1 MKYLSRILLLTVV
14 LLIVWVNKEQ
24 MNKKQI
30 IEKLKNDE
38 DYYGEFGN
46 KYLSNSHVGKL
57 LKDPLRAFE
66 PSKPSPAFLVGGYF
80 HTCILEPDKLDKYRV
95 VKSTTRNTK
104 EYKDVSG
111 GELCLLQHEVD
122 AIELMREKVMAN
134 NICKDLITLGNVEY
148 EVPGVTELFG
158 NMWKGKADIV
168 NHDEKLVIDLKTT
181 NDIDKFKWSA
191 SKFNYDSQAYIY
203 SKLFGY
209 EFLFIVI
216 DKNTHQIG
224 MFDCSPEFYER
235 GEDKVRRASEA
246 YDLFYK
252 TKDFD
257 PKQYFISKTL

>member
-1 MKYLSRILLLTVV
+1 M
-14 LLIVWVNKEQ
+14 NKEKILQ
-24 MNKKQI
+24 R
-30 IEKLKNDE
+30 LCNDE

-46 KYLSNSHVGKL
+46 KFLSNSHVGKL

-66 PSKPSPAFLVGGYF
+66 PSKPSPAFLAGGYF
-80 HTCILEPDKLDKYRV
+80 HTCILEPNKLDKYKV

-111 GELCLLQHEVD
+111 GELCLLQKEVD
-122 AIELMREKVMAN
+122 EIELMREKVMAN
-134 NICKDLITLGNVEY
+134 DICKDLIQGRPFATGDYEHEYGSIEY
-148 EVPGVTELFG
+148 EVPMITELFG
-158 NMWKGKADIV
+158 NKWKGKADIV
-168 NHDEKLVIDLKTT
+168 NHEEKLIIDLKTT
-181 NDIDKFKWSA
+181 ADIDKFQWSA

-216 DKNTHQIG
+216 DKTTHQIG
-224 MFDCSPEFYER
+224 MFDCSPQFYER
-235 GEDKVRRASEA
+235 GEEKVRKASEA

>member
-1 MKYLSRILLLTVV
+1 M
-14 LLIVWVNKEQ
+14 NKEKILQ
-24 MNKKQI
+24 
-30 IEKLKNDE
+30 KLRNDE
-38 DYYGEFGN
+38 DYYGDFGN
-46 KYLSNSHVGKL
+46 QFLSNSHIGKL

-80 HTCILEPDKLDKYRV
+80 HTCILEPDKLDRYKV
-95 VKSTTRNTK
+95 IKSNTRNTK

-111 GELCLLQHEVD
+111 GELCLLQKEVD
-122 AIELMREKVMAN
+122 EIELMREKLMSN
-134 NICKDLITLGNVEY
+134 DICKDLIQGRPFATGDYEHEYGSIEY
-148 EVPGVTELFG
+148 EVPMITELFG
-158 NMWKGKADIV
+158 NKWKGKADIV
-168 NHDEKLVIDLKTT
+168 NHEEKLIIDLKTT
-181 NDIDKFKWSA
+181 ADVEKFKWSA

-209 EFLFIVI
+209 EMLFIVI
-216 DKNTHQIG
+216 DKTTQQLG
-224 MFDCSPEFYER
+224 VFDCSPEFYER